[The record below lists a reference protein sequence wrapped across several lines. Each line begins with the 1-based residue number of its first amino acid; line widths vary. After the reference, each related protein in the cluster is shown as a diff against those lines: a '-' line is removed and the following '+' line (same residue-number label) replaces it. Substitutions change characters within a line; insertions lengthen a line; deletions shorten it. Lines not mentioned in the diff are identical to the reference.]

1 MHDRSDGWDL
11 IKSSYFSV
19 VENSNE
25 IYIFRYH
32 RPIAVSELYK
42 MKEAVSIQGDSGSRI
57 VFLNTEYCNTPSLPD
72 SEESQVYSKILFFFN
87 NIFIFQEILLLF

>member
-1 MHDRSDGWDL
+1 MYKPCKTSD
-11 IKSSYFSV
+11 K
-19 VENSNE
+19 
-25 IYIFRYH
+25 IYISRYH

-72 SEESQVYSKILFFFN
+72 SEDSQVITV
-87 NIFIFQEILLLF
+87 I

>member
-1 MHDRSDGWDL
+1 MTCTISVTKDSD
-11 IKSSYFSV
+11 K
-19 VENSNE
+19 

-72 SEESQVYSKILFFFN
+72 SEESQVFSTIYF
-87 NIFIFQEILLLF
+87 